1 VSYDRDALLFERE
14 GYIRRNLPDRVAEVD
29 KLLRALDG
37 KPEKT
42 EPAPVEQA
50 TAAPGEQRTTRRR
63 G

>member
-1 VSYDRDALLFERE
+1 MSYDRDALLFERE

-37 KPEKT
+37 KA

-50 TAAPGEQRTTRRR
+50 TAAPGELRTTRRK